1 MVIEF
6 AQVGVLPGHEEQFE
20 AALQEAATTV
30 LPQAA
35 GFLHFHATGWCVER
49 PGVYA
54 FQIAW
59 ATLEDHT
66 VGFRGSDLF
75 TQWRALIGPHFDGV
89 PIVEH
94 YAAR

>member
-6 AQVGVLPGHEEQFE
+6 AMVPVLPGHEKQFGDALDE
-20 AALQEAATTV
+20 AARTV
-30 LPQAA
+30 LPQAP

-49 PGVYA
+49 PNVFA

-59 ATLEDHT
+59 ESLADHT

-75 TQWRALIGPHFDGV
+75 TQWRALIGPHFDGAPV
-89 PIVEH
+89 VEH
-94 YAAR
+94 FAP

>member
-6 AQVGVLPGHEEQFE
+6 AQVPVLSGREKEFE
-20 AALQEAATTV
+20 AALDEAARTV
-30 LPQAA
+30 LPQAT

-49 PGVYA
+49 PNVYA

-66 VGFRGSDLF
+66 DGFRGSELF
-75 TQWRALIGPHFDGV
+75 TQWRALIGAYFDGT
-89 PIVEH
+89 PLVEH
-94 YAAR
+94 FAL